1 MKKMIIAIVLSLAI
15 VGLLPFIIH
24 WIYYLEPP
32 CSFFNVEYDVAD
44 ILSYYGSVL
53 IFIGTSAL
61 GIATYFQN
69 KKAQEKSEEVNRLQ
83 LELQRKSMA
92 MAEAQYQKE
101 QEGKKEIPKFELK
114 LAGYSGVYGHL
125 NLEIKNVSA
134 MIISS
139 LSPISVAV
147 KDQHGEIACA
157 DKMKFK
163 QRSLAS
169 GESTIFETDMP
180 ELVKREGTG
189 FICQVKYYDNVE
201 LIWEFSCEDEK
212 FSTHYYRATL
222 AIPSTKEFS
231 KQDWMIEKVG

>member
-1 MKKMIIAIVLSLAI
+1 
-15 VGLLPFIIH
+15 
-24 WIYYLEPP
+24 
-32 CSFFNVEYDVAD
+32 
-44 ILSYYGSVL
+44 
-53 IFIGTSAL
+53 
-61 GIATYFQN
+61 
-69 KKAQEKSEEVNRLQ
+69 
-83 LELQRKSMA
+83 

-139 LSPISVAV
+139 LSPISVAA
-147 KDQHGEIACA
+147 KDQYGEIACA

-189 FICQVKYYDNVE
+189 FNCQVEYYDNVE
-201 LIWEFSCEDEK
+201 LIWEFSCEDER